1 MEEEDCCF
9 CCVYYLSQMGFNW
22 VSGFY
27 SFTSLLSFF
36 FVHQFFALFF
46 WSKVYTDW
54 PTWLLNYTVSHF
66 IHEFS
71 TFLSLLTLLVSQ
83 IKSSKCEIFL
93 HDVTRLLLPFLLK
106 LACWASSYRCIIWS
120 HLGGLKD
127 RWEDNSCVQ
136 KWSHVQ
142 SCLNRK
148 QRVFCCKREK
158 EDINQSCTDH
168 WNDLA
173 KEN

>member
-1 MEEEDCCF
+1 MGLLFESNGLQLGFRLLQF
-9 CCVYYLSQMGFNW
+9 CYDFVC
-22 VSGFY
+22 
-27 SFTSLLSFF
+27 LSFF

-83 IKSSKCEIFL
+83 IKSSKCEIFFFGVKCEIFL

-136 KWSHVQ
+136 KWSIDQMITYPV
-142 SCLNRK
+142 LFK
-148 QRVFCCKREK
+148 QKTK
-158 EDINQSCTDH
+158 SI
-168 WNDLA
+168 LL
-173 KEN
+173 